1 MLQPSSSCRSVSCLH
16 TLPQKSRSADVEE
29 LLVCLTCIEG
39 FSMYSDMACGL
50 QIMRRA
56 SLLGMQLA
64 GLGTLQTATSKP
76 QADRQ
81 LHAASSQYLC
91 VTQQPVVS

>member
-1 MLQPSSSCRSVSCLH
+1 
-16 TLPQKSRSADVEE
+16 
-29 LLVCLTCIEG
+29 
-39 FSMYSDMACGL
+39 MYSDMACGL

-91 VTQQPVVS
+91 VTQQPVVSQTMTNFLSPVTCLDTVSNN